1 MSQIVSSTA
10 FKAAKRIFAVSSS
23 VPNVVP
29 LIKYVVGKVSNYDE
43 EVVCNDLMM
52 GACVCVCGEDSSR
65 KSTAKRARFCR

>member
-23 VPNVVP
+23 LPNVIP
-29 LIKYVVGKVSNYDE
+29 LIIGKVSNYDE

-52 GACVCVCGEDSSR
+52 GAGQGACVSV
-65 KSTAKRARFCR
+65 